1 MGLRHV
7 QPLDL
12 MKTQKTLSQQKL
24 KSLIGSIQHVVVDQV
39 ANDYALA
46 RSYRSAP
53 DVDGVVYL
61 KDPEGLMVGD
71 RLDVKITENDA
82 YNLFAG
88 PLND

>member
-1 MGLRHV
+1 
-7 QPLDL
+7 